1 MGLSVTQ
8 QLAKLMLELGEVL
21 PSLEKAFHT
30 IKDLR
35 IRFDHRPYVKGRT
48 KDDKRLPETL
58 LPSSFGI
65 VTRAVCAK
73 LAAAVPNIQELRL
86 EGNCVDAALSVF
98 GTSCPGLI
106 HLHVETNTVP
116 LTALANVSGYLTRLL
131 CFTFT
136 PPRASPHA
144 NQVTNYVAAAMRAL
158 QPCALLR
165 TLELDL
171 STRRFQMECLPA
183 RWDAM
188 PANLASMT
196 FKCARGSI
204 VDAPLA
210 LTNSVSRLILSSCSG
225 AELFELLQK
234 AAQLQHIEVPSTS
247 VMIMLCDTEAVPQ
260 GISLLKQRLLGG
272 FTLDVTMVRLVGSS
286 EGVEDV
292 MRMLPILA
300 GVQSCTLEV
309 LDAPDPLL
317 LASISR
323 VFPNLVKFE
332 MLNLHEMAEVPEDV
346 DIGLQLVEPLWA
358 CPCLRDILFCDVLP
372 FTTNG
377 LAVFCNKVR
386 FLRKLDWVECPG
398 VTFAELQKLMD
409 DARQDP

>member
-8 QLAKLMLELGEVL
+8 QLAKLMLEMGEVL
-21 PSLEKAFHT
+21 PNLEKAFHT
-30 IKDLR
+30 VKDLR
-35 IRFDHRPYVKGRT
+35 LRFEHRPYVKGRT
-48 KDDKRLPETL
+48 KDTHKRLPEPL

-65 VTRAVCAK
+65 VTRAVCARF
-73 LAAAVPNIQELRL
+73 AAAVPNVQELRL
-86 EGNCVDAALSVF
+86 EGNCVDAAFSVF
-98 GTSCPGLI
+98 GASCPGLI
-106 HLHVETNTVP
+106 HLDVETNTVP
-116 LTALANVSGYLTRLL
+116 LTALSNVSGCLTHLI

-136 PPRASPHA
+136 PPRVSPHA
-144 NQVTNYVAAAMRAL
+144 NQVTNYVAAVMRAL

-171 STRRFQMECLPA
+171 STRRFQMECLPSQ
-183 RWDAM
+183 WDAM

-210 LTNSVSRLILSSCSG
+210 LTNSVSRLALSSCSG
-225 AELFELLQK
+225 AELFALLQK
-234 AAQLQHIEVPSTS
+234 AAQLQHICVPCTS
-247 VMIMLCDTEAVPQ
+247 VMVLLCDSEAVPQ

-286 EGVEDV
+286 EGVADV
-292 MRMLPILA
+292 LRILPTLA

-323 VFPNLVKFE
+323 VFPNLVQFE
-332 MLNLHEMAEVPEDV
+332 LLNPHGMVEVPEDV
-346 DIGLQLVEPLWA
+346 DVGLQLVEPLWA
-358 CPCLRDILFCDVLP
+358 CPYLRDAIFRDLLP
-372 FTTNG
+372 FTTAG
-377 LAVFCNKVR
+377 LAVFCNNVGH
-386 FLRKLDWVECPG
+386 LRHLNWVECPG
-398 VTFAELQKLMD
+398 VTLAELRILLD
-409 DARQDP
+409 DVE